1 MSRVTDIAS
10 RMIKNNP
17 NIQQTLLP
25 GQALTFDLVKL
36 HSGCGEYHREGSSA
50 VKMRCSGIY
59 ELSFHANIGGTVAG
73 PVQLALQV
81 GGETLQ
87 ETTMIS
93 TAAAVGDLNNVGA
106 ETRVRNCCGDYDRVT
121 VVNTGTSDVVVGPN
135 AALVIG
141 RRSGS

>member
-1 MSRVTDIAS
+1 
-10 RMIKNNP
+10 MIVLSNSQ
-17 NIQQTLLP
+17 QQTLLP

-36 HSGCGEYHREGSSA
+36 HSGCGECHREGSSA

-87 ETTMIS
+87 ETTTIS
-93 TAAAVGDLNNVGA
+93 TVTTVGDLNNVGA

>member
-1 MSRVTDIAS
+1 
-10 RMIKNNP
+10 MIVLSNSQ
-17 NIQQTLLP
+17 QQTLLP

-36 HSGCGEYHREGSSA
+36 HSGCGECHSEGSSA

-59 ELSFHANIGGTVAG
+59 ELSFHANLGGTVAG

-93 TAAAVGDLNNVGA
+93 TVTTVGDLNNVGA
-106 ETRVRNCCGDYDRVT
+106 ETRVRNCCSDYDRVT

>member
-1 MSRVTDIAS
+1 
-10 RMIKNNP
+10 MIVLSNLQ
-17 NIQQTLLP
+17 QQTLLP

-36 HSGCGEYHREGSSA
+36 HSGCGECHREGSSA

-93 TAAAVGDLNNVGA
+93 TVTTVGDLNNVGA

>member
-1 MSRVTDIAS
+1 
-10 RMIKNNP
+10 MIVLSNSQ
-17 NIQQTLLP
+17 QQTLLP

-36 HSGCGEYHREGSSA
+36 HSGCAECHREGSSA

-81 GGETLQ
+81 GGETLP

-93 TAAAVGDLNNVGA
+93 TATTVGDLNNVGA

>member
-1 MSRVTDIAS
+1 M
-10 RMIKNNP
+10 
-17 NIQQTLLP
+17 
-25 GQALTFDLVKL
+25 
-36 HSGCGEYHREGSSA
+36 
-50 VKMRCSGIY
+50 
-59 ELSFHANIGGTVAG
+59 AG

-93 TAAAVGDLNNVGA
+93 AAAAVGDLNNVGA

>member
-1 MSRVTDIAS
+1 
-10 RMIKNNP
+10 MIVLSNSQ
-17 NIQQTLLP
+17 QQTLLP

-36 HSGCGEYHREGSSA
+36 HSGCGECHREGSSA

-59 ELSFHANIGGTVAG
+59 ELSFHANIGGTVVG

-93 TAAAVGDLNNVGA
+93 TVTTVGDLNNVGA

-135 AALVIG
+135 TALVIG

>member
-1 MSRVTDIAS
+1 
-10 RMIKNNP
+10 MIVLSNSQ
-17 NIQQTLLP
+17 QQTLLP
-25 GQALTFDLVKL
+25 GQALMFDLVKL
-36 HSGCGEYHREGSSA
+36 HSGCGECHREGSSA

-81 GGETLQ
+81 GGESLQ

-93 TAAAVGDLNNVGA
+93 TVTTVGDLNNVGA

>member
-1 MSRVTDIAS
+1 
-10 RMIKNNP
+10 MIVLSNSQ
-17 NIQQTLLP
+17 QQTLLP

-36 HSGCGEYHREGSSA
+36 HSGCGECHREGSSA

-93 TAAAVGDLNNVGA
+93 TVTTVGDLNNVGA

>member
-1 MSRVTDIAS
+1 
-10 RMIKNNP
+10 MIVLSNSQ
-17 NIQQTLLP
+17 QQTLLP

-36 HSGCGEYHREGSSA
+36 HSGCGECHREGSSA

-93 TAAAVGDLNNVGA
+93 TVTTVGDLNNVGA

-121 VVNTGTSDVVVGPN
+121 VVNTGTNDVVAGPN